1 MIKLEKGA
9 KVRVRL
15 HTGEVVEAAYL
26 ESGVN
31 KGNHFVSY
39 NGSQY
44 MACRHVG
51 ALHLCRFVA
60 SPCDLVPVGVSV

>member
-1 MIKLEKGA
+1 MIKLDKGA
-9 KVRVRL
+9 KVKVRL
-15 HTGEVVEAAYL
+15 HTG
-26 ESGVN
+26 

-39 NGSQY
+39 RGSQY
-44 MACRHVG
+44 MACRHAG